1 MHSSQASA
9 RNNEAA
15 KGASPHAGHS
25 GAPSILGYGSAMIDS
40 AVLWNLGWGAVA
52 ALVIAWLIVSFLA
65 EGPLRHRL
73 ARFATVSMYV
83 ALLCL
88 FVSGLQGA
96 ESLVGRAG
104 FGFLS
109 FIFGAGFLVSL
120 WKLFF
125 SSSAEAS
132 AVH

>member
-1 MHSSQASA
+1 
-9 RNNEAA
+9 
-15 KGASPHAGHS
+15 
-25 GAPSILGYGSAMIDS
+25 MIDS
-40 AVLWNLGWGAVA
+40 AVLWSLGWGAVA
-52 ALVIAWLIVSFLA
+52 ALVIAWLTVSFLSD
-65 EGPLRHRL
+65 GPLRHRL

-96 ESLVGRAG
+96 ESLIGRAG

-109 FIFGAGFLVSL
+109 FIFGTGFLVSL
-120 WKLFF
+120 WKLLF
-125 SSSAEAS
+125 SGSSEAS